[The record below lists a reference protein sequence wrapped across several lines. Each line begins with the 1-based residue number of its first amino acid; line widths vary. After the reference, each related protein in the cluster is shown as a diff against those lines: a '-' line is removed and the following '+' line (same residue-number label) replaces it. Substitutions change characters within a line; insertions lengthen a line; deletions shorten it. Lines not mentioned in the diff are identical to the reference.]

1 MNTIQPIDLENLEN
15 ERCRAMISA
24 DMTALDRLFSDK
36 LIWSHSSGHVDNKQE
51 FLAKIEG
58 GASQYLSISREDEK
72 YVISAAAAI
81 ASGIVSQEVRLN
93 GVERSLRSRYTARK
107 SGVWG
112 KRVSVGGNP
121 GGRR

>member
-72 YVISAAAAI
+72 YVISADAAI
-81 ASGIVSQEVRLN
+81 ASGLVSQEVRLN
-93 GVERSLRSRYTARK
+93 GVEIGRASCRA
-107 SGVWG
+107 
-112 KRVSVGGNP
+112 SVCQYV
-121 GGRR
+121 